1 MWRRQGLSCRGL
13 TYSPS
18 SVTVHPSLSSRPGVA
33 EASGDAYPASPIR
46 LAAPLHS
53 ASVLLSGSLQEANRY
68 LEGAYLFL
76 FLRSEVGDLPYYNTV
91 ETNRSYRL
99 RTHQAVVLAAK
110 GAFPCAPAVPLPC
123 LKISVCLYHVRSTQ
137 DC

>member
-1 MWRRQGLSCRGL
+1 MSRRQGLSCRGL

-18 SVTVHPSLSSRPGVA
+18 LCSVTVHPSLSSRPGVA

-68 LEGAYLFL
+68 LEGVYLFL
-76 FLRSEVGDLPYYNTV
+76 FLRSLITTRWRRIGHTV
-91 ETNRSYRL
+91 CARIKPQFWRL
-99 RTHQAVVLAAK
+99 KACFPVLLLSRCLALK
-110 GAFPCAPAVPLPC
+110 SVSAFTMFAQRRIV
-123 LKISVCLYHVRSTQ
+123 K
-137 DC
+137 